1 MRITHRI
8 IGGYN
13 SSCQLRKCTH
23 IIIPYNQMFTNDRH
37 PKNFDGLYAIL
48 SILRGPCGCSWDKDQ
63 TRNSLKID
71 FLEECYELIEAIED
85 DRTQGIVEEL
95 GDLLLHIGLQIRIGE
110 EQGEFTRQRVFEEL
124 IDKLLRRH
132 PHIFDKP
139 ESLTSSE
146 AESQWD
152 DIKKTELIRDKNS
165 GSSILDGLPVSMP
178 ALGYAQAVQKR
189 ASRLGFDWDNIEG
202 VLENIIEEIREF
214 KLSKSLTDKEH
225 ELGDI
230 LFSLVNFA
238 RWINIDAESMLRK
251 ASARFYRRFT
261 FVEKTLKERR
271 LALKEL
277 NMEDKGALWQEAKDK
292 MG

>member
-1 MRITHRI
+1 M
-8 IGGYN
+8 
-13 SSCQLRKCTH
+13 L
-23 IIIPYNQMFTNDRH
+23 TNDKH

-48 SILRGPCGCSWDKDQ
+48 SILRGPCGCPWDKDQ
-63 TRNSLKID
+63 TRNSLITD

-85 DRTQGIVEEL
+85 NHTQGIVEEL

-110 EQGEFTRQRVFEEL
+110 EQGEFTRQGVFKEL

-139 ESLTSSE
+139 ESLTPSE
-146 AESQWD
+146 IESQWD
-152 DIKKTELIRDKNS
+152 DIKKRELISDKNS
-165 GSSILDGLPVSMP
+165 ESLLDGLPVSMP
-178 ALGYAQAVQKR
+178 ALGYAQAIQKR

-214 KLSKSLTDKEH
+214 KLSKSVTDKEH

-230 LFSLVNFA
+230 LFSLVNFS
-238 RWINIDAESMLRK
+238 RWMDIDAESILRK

-261 FVEKTLKERR
+261 FVEKTLRESR
-271 LALKEL
+271 LDLKEL
-277 NMEDKGALWQEAKDK
+277 NMEEKDALWQEAKDE